1 MHEFPECQRLLQAEF
16 RPRTVDFA
24 NPLLDR
30 RDHEERSAVACLEQA
45 VGGSLTAGIRHPGDA
60 WKSETRH
67 GVGVEAP
74 RHPVGQ
80 SVLRLQTDARMLTIV
95 GSPRRLVRELVVIA
109 KLPPIDRK
117 STRLNS

>member
-1 MHEFPECQRLLQAEF
+1 MSSRSVKGSFKPNSALE
-16 RPRTVDFA
+16 
-24 NPLLDR
+24 PLISPIHSSTD
-30 RDHEERSAVACLEQA
+30 VTCLEQA